1 MWYNH
6 KFFKYC
12 TGILLILLIIFMFGK
27 IEYFLKP
34 FKMLVASIF
43 TPLLIS
49 GFCYYLLRPF
59 VKLLESIRVRKSLA
73 IAICFI
79 VFAFLIVL
87 LVTYTGAIVVEQ
99 FNAFRK
105 EIPNFEIFTE
115 NTNNFLNNDWFE
127 FLPIEKLEQKAIEL
141 ADSITKNFTKYFF
154 GLIATV
160 SNVSTIALMVPFILF
175 YFLKDDEEFA
185 RGILSHL
192 PRKYFNWAS
201 KIMKDVDKVLSSYI
215 VGQMLVALAIG
226 VMMFIG
232 YKIIGIK
239 YALIL
244 SIFTVVTTFIP
255 FFGPFIG
262 IVPAFLVSL
271 TIDPI
276 MTLKVLLVML
286 IVQQIDNNFIS
297 PQIMGQRLNVHPVTV
312 LLLLMIGVS
321 LYGLV
326 GLLLV
331 IPLYA
336 ALKVTVKNIYEIYK
350 YEKSH
355 KHA

>member
-49 GFCYYLLRPF
+49 GFCYYLLRPVVRF
-59 VKLLESIRVRKSLA
+59 LESIRIRKSLA
-73 IAICFI
+73 IAICFV

-87 LVTYTGAIVVEQ
+87 LVTYTGAIVVGQ
-99 FNAFRK
+99 FNALIK

-115 NTNNFLNNDWFE
+115 STNNFLNNDWFG
-127 FLPIEKLEQKAIEL
+127 FLPIEKLEQKAVEL
-141 ADSITKNFTKYFF
+141 ADSITKNFTKYVF

-175 YFLKDDEEFA
+175 YFLKDDKEFA

-201 KIMKDVDKVLSSYI
+201 KIMKDVDNVLSSYI
-215 VGQMLVALAIG
+215 VGQMLVALTIG

-244 SIFTVVTTFIP
+244 SIFAVVTTFIP

-297 PQIMGQRLNVHPVTV
+297 PQIMGQRLHVHPVTV

-321 LYGLV
+321 LYGFV

-336 ALKVTVKNIYEIYK
+336 ALKVTIKNIYEIYK
-350 YEKSH
+350 HEKSH